1 MSCECCSNAKT
12 TLRDDE
18 YKKRLTNRLSRIEGQ
33 VRGLRKMVEDDVYCT
48 DILTQASAISA
59 ALDGF
64 SRELLGEHIKGCV
77 TNGIRQGDT
86 EIVDELLDILR
97 KMM

>member
-1 MSCECCSNAKT
+1 MNKECCCAKKST
-12 TLRDDE
+12 VRDDE

-33 VRGLRKMVEDDVYCT
+33 VRGLRKMVEEDAYCT
-48 DILTQASAISA
+48 DILTQSSAIGA

-77 TNGIRQGDT
+77 SKGIREGDT
-86 EIVDELLDILR
+86 EIVDELLDILK

>member
-1 MSCECCSNAKT
+1 MECNCHQSQKT

-18 YKKRLTNRLSRIEGQ
+18 YKKKLINRLSRIEGQ
-33 VRGLRKMVEDDVYCT
+33 VRGLRKMVEEDVYCT
-48 DILTQASAISA
+48 DILTQSSAISA

-77 TNGIRQGDT
+77 TKGIRDGDE

-97 KMM
+97 RMM

>member
-1 MSCECCSNAKT
+1 MDYNCCDSRKS

-18 YKKRLTNRLSRIEGQ
+18 YKKKLMNRLSRIEGQ
-33 VRGLRKMVEDDVYCT
+33 VRGLRKMVEEDVYCT
-48 DILTQASAISA
+48 DILTQSSAISA

-77 TNGIRQGDT
+77 TKGIREGDA